1 MIDRDL
7 LLATLDYNP
16 LTGVFTWRTDRP
28 QSHFKTYNA
37 FRVYQGKYSGKV
49 AGCVQSHGSV
59 EYITIR
65 IQGKLHLAHRLAW
78 LFVHGDVPP
87 LLDHEDGDGT
97 NNKLANLHASD
108 KINNGKNSKMKS
120 NNTSGV
126 TGVYWNKPNS
136 NWVAEGHYTED
147 GVKRKKSLG
156 SYTHLEDAKKAR
168 KVWEEVNNF
177 SPRHGSPQ
185 TQSEK

>member
-7 LLATLDYNP
+7 LLETLNYDP
-16 LTGVFTWRTDRP
+16 LSGVFTWRTDRP

-49 AGCVQSHGSV
+49 AGCVQSHGNV
-59 EYITIR
+59 DYIKIR
-65 IQGKLHLAHRLAW
+65 VHGRLYFAHRLAW
-78 LFVHGDVPP
+78 LFVHGYIPEII
-87 LLDHEDGDGT
+87 DHLDGDGT
-97 NNKLANLHASD
+97 NNIMENLLDSD
-108 KINNGKNSKMKS
+108 PVSNGRNSKMKS

-126 TGVYWNKPNS
+126 TGVYCSKS
-136 NWVAEGHYTED
+136 GSWVAEGHYTED

-156 SYTHLEDAKKAR
+156 SYAHLEEAEKAR

-177 SPRHGSPQ
+177 SLRHGSPQ
-185 TQSEK
+185 TQQEK

>member
-1 MIDRDL
+1 MIDRNL
-7 LLATLDYNP
+7 LLATLNYDP
-16 LTGVFTWRTDRP
+16 LSGVFTWRTDRP

-49 AGCVQSHGSV
+49 AGCVQSNGSV
-59 EYITIR
+59 DYVTIR

-78 LFVHGDVPP
+78 LFVHGTVPP

-97 NNKLANLHASD
+97 NNKLANLRVSD
-108 KINNGKNSKMKS
+108 KVNNGKNSKMKS

-126 TGVYWNKPNS
+126 TGVYWNKANS
-136 NWVAEGHYTED
+136 NWVAEGHCTED

-156 SYTHLEDAKKAR
+156 SYYELEDAKKAR
-168 KVWEEVNNF
+168 EDWEKENQY
-177 SPRHGSPQ
+177 SSRHGK
-185 TQSEK
+185 TNKQSEK